1 MNSMLM
7 TWSLVA
13 SWTKTTKTN
22 AAKQIEVL
30 SNAENSMQV
39 SFVSICPCVWVCVC
53 VEHLFRRGNV
63 L

>member
-30 SNAENSMQV
+30 SNAENALQV
-39 SFVSICPCVWVCVC
+39 SFVLICSCVCVC